1 MDFDLNEEQRLL
13 QESVNSLIE
22 REYPF
27 EKRSEYAAQ
36 ERGWSEAIWNRFAD
50 QGLLALP
57 FDEKDGGIGGTSI
70 ETMIVME
77 GLGRALILEPY
88 LSTVVICGNILKLG
102 ASEKQRTRYLP
113 PLMSGKE
120 VFSFAF
126 QEANSRYDFAAI
138 ETSAKRYG
146 DGWSIHGAKSTV
158 LHGDT
163 ADHFL
168 ITARTDASPEAV
180 AVFIVP
186 RNAAGVT
193 IERSLTQDGIRA
205 ADVIFDRVSVD
216 SDAIIGD
223 AKGALP
229 LVERVADYA
238 RAALCAEA
246 VGAMDESIKMTVA
259 YMKARKQFGVP
270 IGTFQALQHRA
281 ADMYVAYEQAK
292 SMAIYATM
300 ACEMS
305 DPEARSVA
313 IGSAKAQIA
322 RSARFIGQQSI
333 QIHGGIGMTQEYK
346 VGHYFKR
353 LTMIELA
360 FGDADFH
367 IRRISQRGGVR
378 EN

>member
-1 MDFDLNEEQRLL
+1 MDFDFSEEQRLL
-13 QESVNSLIE
+13 QDSVNSLIDK
-22 REYPF
+22 EYPF
-27 EKRSEYAAQ
+27 EKRSEYSVQ
-36 ERGWSEAIWNRFAD
+36 ERGWSETIWRRFAE

-57 FDEKDGGIGGTSI
+57 FEERDGGIGGTPV

-77 GLGRALILEPY
+77 GLGRALVLEPY

-102 ASEKQRTRYLP
+102 ASEKQRMRYLP
-113 PLMSGKE
+113 PLMRGEE

-126 QEANSRYDFAAI
+126 QEVNSRYDFAAI
-138 ETSAKRYG
+138 ETSAKRCG

-168 ITARTDASPEAV
+168 VTARTDARPEAV
-180 AVFIVP
+180 AIFVVP
-186 RNAAGVT
+186 KDAAGVT

-205 ADVIFDRVSVD
+205 ADVIFDQVAVSAG
-216 SDAIIGD
+216 AIIGD
-223 AKGALP
+223 TEGALP
-229 LVERVADYA
+229 LIERVADYA

-281 ADMYVAYEQAK
+281 ADMYVAYEQAR

-300 ACEMS
+300 ACDMADS
-305 DPEARSVA
+305 EARSIA
-313 IGSAKAQIA
+313 IGSAKAQIS

-353 LTMIELA
+353 LTVIESA

-367 IRRISQRGGVR
+367 IRRVSQRGGVR